1 MIEIFV
7 FFTIILTIALIMENI
22 DINKVSNL
30 TDCKYTTTYCTD
42 YASINNIKYVT
53 KEPIN
58 EKETI
63 DLLLSKIED
72 DSNRMDQLVYWRIS
86 LIVSIV
92 VCIFY
97 LFFNKLGN
105 TNIPLN
111 SYLFLLISCWFLNY
125 WMRNHLDFHYHDHMH
140 IRIKDSI
147 EQVRK
152 KINKYNI

>member
-1 MIEIFV
+1 MIEIFI
-7 FFTIILTIALIMENI
+7 FFVVILAIALIMEYV
-22 DINKVSNL
+22 DIHKIPNL
-30 TDCKYTTTYCTD
+30 TDCKYTTNYCTD
-42 YASINNIKYVT
+42 YAAQNNIKYVI

-63 DLLLSKIED
+63 DLILSKIED
-72 DSNRMDQLVYWRIS
+72 DSSRMDKLVYWRMS
-86 LIVSIV
+86 LIVSVI

-105 TNIPLN
+105 INIPLN

-147 EQVRK
+147 EQIRK